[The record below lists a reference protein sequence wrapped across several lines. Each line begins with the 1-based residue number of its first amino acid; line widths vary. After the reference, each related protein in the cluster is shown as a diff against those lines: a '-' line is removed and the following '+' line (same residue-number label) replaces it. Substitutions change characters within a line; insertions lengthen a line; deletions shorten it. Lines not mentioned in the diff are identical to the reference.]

1 MPRSFTPRQTI
12 RCIRRR
18 TKQAFQDLQNQ
29 LNKAFAIPP
38 PVATAC
44 KELPSQ
50 RADGIWTPGRGTWVN
65 TVRFN
70 EIAILGR
77 LVGRFKG
84 FTGRQNRWFLHQTA
98 VRNRPAT
105 GTKAHKKLD
114 IVADEPTFLSEKDK
128 RNIRTEAEA
137 QLKKNMAKSA
147 DAEDSPPRLK
157 KAIAAAYSPFF
168 SREIDPEKEVTITTG
183 ANEGMLS
190 VFIAFL
196 KAGDEVILFESF
208 FD

>member
-18 TKQAFQDLQNQ
+18 NLQNQ

-128 RNIRTEAEA
+128 QNIRTEAEA

-147 DAEDSPPRLK
+147 DAEDSPP
-157 KAIAAAYSPFF
+157 SPFF